1 MYDKEKFKG
10 ILPALLTPFDKN
22 DKVSKKSVEK
32 LIRYNLKKRVNG
44 FYVGGSTGE
53 GLLLTKEERE
63 TLFEYAAEANNGKST
78 MIAHVG
84 TVCTEHAIEMA
95 KNAEKLGYDA
105 ISAVA
110 PYYYAFTPEQRKQYY
125 YDIADATSLP
135 MIVYNFPAAN
145 GFNLDKGTA
154 EEMFAHTDKFIGIK
168 HTTSDL
174 FALEQFKTMKAK
186 PIVYNGFD
194 EMLIG
199 GLAMGADGGIG
210 STYNF
215 MAEKFITIYRSFVN
229 NDVKTACATQYEV
242 NEIIAQLIKYGV
254 FASEKYILECLGIEM
269 GDCRRPFLPLSE
281 EGKKAMKEIAKQFEK
296 AE

>member
-10 ILPALLTPFDKN
+10 ILPALLTPFDKR

-32 LIRYNLKKRVNG
+32 LIRYNLAKGVDG

-125 YDIADATSLP
+125 YD
-135 MIVYNFPAAN
+135 
-145 GFNLDKGTA
+145 
-154 EEMFAHTDKFIGIK
+154 
-168 HTTSDL
+168 
-174 FALEQFKTMKAK
+174 
-186 PIVYNGFD
+186 
-194 EMLIG
+194 
-199 GLAMGADGGIG
+199 
-210 STYNF
+210 
-215 MAEKFITIYRSFVN
+215 
-229 NDVKTACATQYEV
+229 
-242 NEIIAQLIKYGV
+242 
-254 FASEKYILECLGIEM
+254 
-269 GDCRRPFLPLSE
+269 CR
-281 EGKKAMKEIAKQFEK
+281 
-296 AE
+296 

>member
-32 LIRYNLKKRVNG
+32 LIRYNLAKGVDG

-215 MAEKFITIYRSFVN
+215 MAEKFIDIYNYFRKGDIRAAQAKQLEAN
-229 NDVKTACATQYEV
+229 A
-242 NEIIAQLIKYGV
+242 IIAEIVKYGT
-254 FASEKYILECLGIEM
+254 FAAEKALLDEM
-269 GDCRRPFLPLSE
+269 GIPMGGCRRPFRPISD
-281 EGKKAMKEIAKQFEK
+281 EGRKKMKEIAKK
-296 AE
+296 L

>member
-1 MYDKEKFKG
+1 
-10 ILPALLTPFDKN
+10 
-22 DKVSKKSVEK
+22 
-32 LIRYNLKKRVNG
+32 
-44 FYVGGSTGE
+44 
-53 GLLLTKEERE
+53 
-63 TLFEYAAEANNGKST
+63 
-78 MIAHVG
+78 
-84 TVCTEHAIEMA
+84 
-95 KNAEKLGYDA
+95 
-105 ISAVA
+105 
-110 PYYYAFTPEQRKQYY
+110 
-125 YDIADATSLP
+125 

>member
-10 ILPALLTPFDKN
+10 ILPALLTPFDKS

-32 LIRYNLKKRVNG
+32 LIRYNLAKGVDG

-215 MAEKFITIYRSFVN
+215 MAEKFIDIYNYFQKGDIRAAQAKQLEAN
-229 NDVKTACATQYEV
+229 A
-242 NEIIAQLIKYGV
+242 IIAEIVKYGT
-254 FASEKYILECLGIEM
+254 FAAEKALLDEM
-269 GDCRRPFLPLSE
+269 GIPMGGCRRPFRPISD
-281 EGKKAMKEIAKQFEK
+281 EGRKKMKEIAKK
-296 AE
+296 L